1 MHQNLETRP
10 LQYKI
15 SIRDKTF
22 FAAAADIF
30 RDMSLAIVATL
41 KRNTNPN
48 QLKRIHQKLETLPH
62 QISSANKIQV
72 KFSSEILG
80 RYFMLWW
87 MP

>member
-1 MHQNLETRP
+1 MKLETRP
-10 LQYKI
+10 FQYIKSASEI
-15 SIRDKTF
+15 KLF
-22 FAAAADIF
+22 FAAAF

-41 KRNTNPN
+41 KRKTNPN